1 MKSSANRVQAVVFDI
16 SGTIMDFGSRG
27 PVAAFVELF
36 ARQGVAISAAEARRP
51 MGMHK
56 IDHIW
61 SLLRDESIAQRW
73 LKKFGHP
80 PTDEEVQVLY
90 REYTQVQIDVLPNH
104 CDLIPGVME
113 VIAGLRERDI
123 RYANTTGFDWSMM
136 DEVIRQATSAGYSPD
151 IWVTPDQVGKGR
163 PAPWMIF
170 HAAKVMDRYPLS
182 TFVKVGDTIADI
194 QEAQAAGVWMVAVV
208 RSGNEVGL
216 SSAELAAL
224 DTVTRETS
232 LQEARQRLL
241 AAGAHVVID
250 TVADLLP
257 VIDSLN
263 QRIAAGEKP

>member
-1 MKSSANRVQAVVFDI
+1 MNAQLPGVQAVIFDI
-16 SGTIMDFGSRG
+16 SGTIMDYGSRG

-36 ARQGVAISAAEARRP
+36 ANQGVTITAAEARRP

-73 LKKFGHP
+73 LQKFGHA
-80 PTDEEVQVLY
+80 PTAEEVQVLY
-90 REYTQVQIDVLPNH
+90 REYTQVQIDVLPNY
-104 CDLIPGVME
+104 CDLIPGVIE
-113 VIAGLRERDI
+113 VIRGLRERDI

-136 DEVIRQATSAGYSPD
+136 DEVIRQATQAGYSPD

-170 HAAKVMDRYPLS
+170 HAAKIMNRYPLS

-208 RSGNEVGL
+208 KTGNEIGL
-216 SSAELAAL
+216 SPAELEGLHTATMDKL
-224 DTVTRETS
+224 
-232 LQEARQRLL
+232 LQEARQRLTE
-241 AAGAHVVID
+241 AGAHVVID
-250 TVADLLP
+250 SVADLLP
-257 VIDSLN
+257 VIDAISM
-263 QRIAAGEKP
+263 RIVNGEKP